1 MILISRRSEAKV
13 GPNFLLKI
21 VGAKS
26 SIVFDFLKLLT
37 FTFLYYRKQPQGQI
51 FGAGGAIIQKKN
63 KEKEKGK
70 GKEERRE
77 KRKKERGE
85 FNLEDPMFL
94 FNFHSFLKNY
104 KIKILNSLKDWLERE
119 NGAGGTRWRPP
130 SQSAFVHDGQIS
142 TAPHLIHYHS

>member
-1 MILISRRSEAKV
+1 MVLAIFHHRRLEDLILRV
-13 GPNFLLKI
+13 LPHPT
-21 VGAKS
+21 
-26 SIVFDFLKLLT
+26 FDHDAHHLDE
-37 FTFLYYRKQPQGQI
+37 RQI

-94 FNFHSFLKNY
+94 FNFHSFFQ
-104 KIKILNSLKDWLERE
+104 KIIK
-119 NGAGGTRWRPP
+119 
-130 SQSAFVHDGQIS
+130 
-142 TAPHLIHYHS
+142 

>member
-1 MILISRRSEAKV
+1 MVKSFRFPKYSGNGHSRT
-13 GPNFLLKI
+13 PT
-21 VGAKS
+21 
-26 SIVFDFLKLLT
+26 DW
-37 FTFLYYRKQPQGQI
+37 QI

-94 FNFHSFLKNY
+94 FNFHSFFQ
-104 KIKILNSLKDWLERE
+104 KIIK
-119 NGAGGTRWRPP
+119 
-130 SQSAFVHDGQIS
+130 
-142 TAPHLIHYHS
+142 